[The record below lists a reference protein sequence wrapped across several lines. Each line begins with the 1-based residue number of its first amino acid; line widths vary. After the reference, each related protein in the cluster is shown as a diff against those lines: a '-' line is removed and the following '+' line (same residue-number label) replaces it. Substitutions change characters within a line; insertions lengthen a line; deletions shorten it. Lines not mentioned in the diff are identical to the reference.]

1 MTDPAQPSR
10 IVVASRLY
18 EPEPSA
24 ATFRIAALARAL
36 ADDHEVTV
44 LTTRPPAGSVV
55 PTADE
60 RITVSRAR
68 VLRDRSGAIRGYVQY
83 ASFDGP
89 LFFRLL
95 ARRVDAVV
103 AEAPPTTG
111 LVSLVAARLRRA
123 RFVYYPG
130 DVWTDGVIAMGA
142 SRPVIGL
149 MRWME
154 SLVLRRADAVLA
166 VSPEVGERLE
176 RLGAHHDRVVEVG
189 NGVDTEVFRPDVD
202 PPEHERPYF
211 VYTGTMSEWQRPEIF
226 VEALARLGDSAAG
239 VELRFF
245 GQGTAEADVRDAA
258 ERLLPGRVHFGG
270 VVSPADS
277 ARWIRGAVGALVSIV
292 PGVGYDFARPT
303 KTYAAAA
310 TGTPVLY
317 AGAAAGAMVVAG
329 ARLGE
334 TADFTAD
341 AIAAA
346 MQRLLEQHADGRA
359 DALRPERARWARDN
373 VSLAAV
379 GRRAA
384 DAVQSALTGARRA
397 AR

>member
-10 IVVASRLY
+10 IVVTSRLY

-44 LTTRPPAGSVV
+44 LTTRPPAGSVA
-55 PTADE
+55 PAPDE

-95 ARRVDAVV
+95 ARRADAVV

-123 RFVYYPG
+123 CFVYYPG

-142 SRPVIGL
+142 SRPVIAL

-154 SLVLRRADAVLA
+154 SFVLRRADAVLA

-176 RLGAHHDRVVEVG
+176 RLGARHDRVVEVG
-189 NGVDTEVFRPDVD
+189 NGIDTEVFRPDAD

-226 VEALARLGDSAAG
+226 VEALALLADAAAD

-270 VVSPADS
+270 VVSPAES

-317 AGAAAGAMVVAG
+317 AGAAAGAMVVADAG
-329 ARLGE
+329 LGE

-341 AIAAA
+341 SVAAA
-346 MQRLLEQHADGRA
+346 MQRLLEQNANGRS
-359 DALRPERARWARDN
+359 DALRQERARWARDN

-384 DAVQSALTGARRA
+384 DAVQSALTGAPRA